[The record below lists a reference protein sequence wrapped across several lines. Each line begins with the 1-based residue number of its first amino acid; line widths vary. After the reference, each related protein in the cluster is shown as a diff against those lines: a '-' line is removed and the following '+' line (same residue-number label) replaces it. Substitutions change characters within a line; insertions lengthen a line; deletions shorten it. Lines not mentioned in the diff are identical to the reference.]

1 VTQSRYYSSI
11 AVKTTLS
18 LSIDAAATQIQVA
31 SNSGFPSQFPFLIIL
46 EKDTANEEI
55 VTATALVGANYTI
68 TRGVDGTSAKSHAI
82 GATVE
87 HGVAA
92 IDFTD
97 SRLHEGASA
106 SVHGIGAGNSVVG
119 TGTTQTLTNKTLTS
133 PTVASPTVT
142 GTVSG
147 SATYNNIVVASP
159 TINSGVL
166 GTNLAAGLYRITNL
180 GDPLAAQDAV
190 TKTWA
195 ETAMSSQLALAQTAS
210 ANAATASANALSS
223 QTAAANSA
231 TNAATASVN
240 AATASANAAT
250 ASANAA
256 TSASNAAT
264 SSANAATSATNAAT
278 SAANA
283 ATASA
288 NAATASANAAA
299 SASAAAASAASAAT
313 SFDDFDDRYLGQ
325 KSADPS
331 LDNDGNALIVGALY
345 FNTNSNVMKVYNGS
359 TWQIV
364 APDTSALIAK
374 DIVTTK
380 GDLIV
385 AVANASP
392 TRLGVGQD
400 LYVLTASS
408 TAPAGVAWRE
418 NEAGFNAFLLMGA

>member
-1 VTQSRYYSSI
+1 MTQSRYYSST

-18 LSIDAAATQIQVA
+18 LSIDVAATQIQVA
-31 SNSGFPSQFPFLIIL
+31 SDSGFPSQFPFTLIL

-87 HGVAA
+87 HGVSALDYT
-92 IDFTD
+92 DF
-97 SRLHEGASA
+97 RLHEGGAA
-106 SVHGIGAGNSVVG
+106 NVHGIGAGNSVVG
-119 TGTTQTLTNKTLTS
+119 TGTTQTLTNKTLTG
-133 PTVASPTVT
+133 A
-142 GTVSG
+142 
-147 SATYNNIVVASP
+147 
-159 TINSGVL
+159 TINSGTL

-180 GDPLAAQDAV
+180 GDPTSAQDAV

-195 ETAMSSQLALAQTAS
+195 ETAMSSQLANAQTAS
-210 ANAATASANALSS
+210 ANAATASANAA
-223 QTAAANSA
+223 TSA
-231 TNAATASVN
+231 TNAATASAN

-256 TSASNAAT
+256 TSATNAQTASANAAASET
-264 SSANAATSATNAAT
+264 AAATSAT
-278 SAANA
+278 NA

-288 NAATASANAAA
+288 NAATASANATA
-299 SASAAAASAASAAT
+299 SETAAAASAASAAT

-325 KSADPS
+325 KATDPT
-331 LDNDGNALIVGALY
+331 LDNDGNALITGALY
-345 FNTNSNVMKVYNGS
+345 FNTSSNAMKVYTGS
-359 TWQIV
+359 TWNVV
-364 APDTSALIAK
+364 APDTSQLITK

-385 AVANASP
+385 ATANASP
-392 TRLGVGQD
+392 TRLGVGLD

-408 TAPAGVAWRE
+408 TAPAGVAWVE
-418 NEAGFNAFLLMGA
+418 NEAGLNAFLLMGA